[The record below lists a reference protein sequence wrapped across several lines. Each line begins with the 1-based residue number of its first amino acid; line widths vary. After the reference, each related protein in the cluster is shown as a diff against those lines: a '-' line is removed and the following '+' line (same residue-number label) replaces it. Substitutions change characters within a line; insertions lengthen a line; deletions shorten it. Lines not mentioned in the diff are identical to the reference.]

1 MFSRGFDQLWTHSN
15 ISMRVSLVD
24 VSFPPHHHWYSRTSF
39 YCITRLHRLHPHVTT
54 FSCSVLSWYFF
65 FFFLKSM
72 TKSSAK
78 IFFLSNR
85 ETKPRF
91 LYVSRY
97 LEPLGLITLTEETI
111 RKMNHLRTHQL
122 WTMSFCTASRASLRT
137 LGSLWVIIFITITL
151 HPRFSSTLEIKQ
163 VVNQQL
169 QRTMW
174 QAFLVGRRRLGL
186 ETIHLFPRITSKIC
200 L

>member
-1 MFSRGFDQLWTHSN
+1 MNAQQYFNACFTSGCKFSTAP
-15 ISMRVSLVD
+15 SLVQPNL
-24 VSFPPHHHWYSRTSF
+24 VLLYYPLTQTSASCHNVFLFSFVVV
-39 YCITRLHRLHPHVTT
+39 I
-54 FSCSVLSWYFF
+54 FF
-65 FFFLKSM
+65 FFKVND
-72 TKSSAK
+72 K
-78 IFFLSNR
+78 IFSKNFFLSNC

-97 LEPLGLITLTEETI
+97 LKPQGLITLTEETI

-163 VVNQQL
+163 VVTHQL
-169 QRTMW
+169 QQTMW
-174 QAFLVGRRRLGL
+174 QAFPVGRRRLGL

>member
-1 MFSRGFDQLWTHSN
+1 MNAQQHFNACGCSGCKFSTAP
-15 ISMRVSLVD
+15 SLVQPNL
-24 VSFPPHHHWYSRTSF
+24 VLLHYPLTQSSPSRHNVFLFSF
-39 YCITRLHRLHPHVTT
+39 
-54 FSCSVLSWYFF
+54 VLVFF
-65 FFFLKSM
+65 FFFFKSM

-97 LEPLGLITLTEETI
+97 LEPQGLITLTEETI

>member
-1 MFSRGFDQLWTHSN
+1 MNAQQHFNACGCSGCKFSTAP
-15 ISMRVSLVD
+15 SLVQPNL
-24 VSFPPHHHWYSRTSF
+24 VLLHYPLTQTSPSCHNIFLFSF
-39 YCITRLHRLHPHVTT
+39 
-54 FSCSVLSWYFF
+54 VLVIFA
-65 FFFLKSM
+65 FLSQWQN
-72 TKSSAK
+72 SAK

-97 LEPLGLITLTEETI
+97 LEPQGLITLTEITI
-111 RKMNHLRTHQL
+111 RKMNQFKTHQL

-169 QRTMW
+169 QRAMW
-174 QAFLVGRRRLGL
+174 KAFLVGRRRLGL

>member
-1 MFSRGFDQLWTHSN
+1 MSQHF
-15 ISMRVSLVD
+15 LVQ
-24 VSFPPHHHWYSRTSF
+24 FCLGNF
-39 YCITRLHRLHPHVTT
+39 C
-54 FSCSVLSWYFF
+54 FF
-65 FFFLKSM
+65 KSM

-78 IFFLSNR
+78 IFFLSNH
-85 ETKPRF
+85 ETKLRF
-91 LYVSRY
+91 LCVFHY
-97 LEPLGLITLTEETI
+97 LKPQGLITLTEITI
-111 RKMNHLRTHQL
+111 RKMNQFKTHQL

-169 QRTMW
+169 QQTMW
-174 QAFLVGRRRLGL
+174 QAFLVDRRRLGP

>member
-1 MFSRGFDQLWTHSN
+1 MNAQQYFNACFTSGCKFSTAP
-15 ISMRVSLVD
+15 SLVQPNL
-24 VSFPPHHHWYSRTSF
+24 VLLHYPLTQTSPSCHNIFLFSF
-39 YCITRLHRLHPHVTT
+39 
-54 FSCSVLSWYFF
+54 VLVIFA
-65 FFFLKSM
+65 FLSQWQNLQQKF
-72 TKSSAK
+72 
-78 IFFLSNR
+78 FFLSNH

-91 LYVSRY
+91 LCVFHY
-97 LEPLGLITLTEETI
+97 LKSQGLITLTEETI

-169 QRTMW
+169 QRAMW

>member
-1 MFSRGFDQLWTHSN
+1 MNAQQYFNACFTSGCKFSTAP
-15 ISMRVSLVD
+15 SLVQPNLFLLHYPLTQTSPSCHNIFLF
-24 VSFPPHHHWYSRTSF
+24 SF
-39 YCITRLHRLHPHVTT
+39 
-54 FSCSVLSWYFF
+54 VLVILLF
-65 FFFLKSM
+65 KSM

-97 LEPLGLITLTEETI
+97 LEPQGLITLTEETI

-163 VVNQQL
+163 VVTHQL

-174 QAFLVGRRRLGL
+174 QAFLVHRRKLGL

>member
-1 MFSRGFDQLWTHSN
+1 MNAQQYFNACFTSGCKFSTAP
-15 ISMRVSLVD
+15 SLVQPNL
-24 VSFPPHHHWYSRTSF
+24 VLLHYPLTQTSASCHNVFLFSF
-39 YCITRLHRLHPHVTT
+39 
-54 FSCSVLSWYFF
+54 VLVIFF
-65 FFFLKSM
+65 FFKVND
-72 TKSSAK
+72 K
-78 IFFLSNR
+78 IFSKNFFLSNC

-97 LEPLGLITLTEETI
+97 LEPQGLITLTEETI

-169 QRTMW
+169 QQTMW
-174 QAFLVGRRRLGL
+174 QAFLVDRRRLGL

>member
-1 MFSRGFDQLWTHSN
+1 MSQRF
-15 ISMRVSLVD
+15 LVQ
-24 VSFPPHHHWYSRTSF
+24 F
-39 YCITRLHRLHPHVTT
+39 CLGN
-54 FSCSVLSWYFF
+54 FF
-65 FFFLKSM
+65 FFKVND
-72 TKSSAK
+72 K
-78 IFFLSNR
+78 IFSKNFFLSNC

-97 LEPLGLITLTEETI
+97 LEPQGLITLTEETI

-163 VVNQQL
+163 VVTHQL
-169 QRTMW
+169 QQTMW
-174 QAFLVGRRRLGL
+174 QVVGRRRLGL

>member
-1 MFSRGFDQLWTHSN
+1 MNAQQYFNACFTSGCKFSTAP
-15 ISMRVSLVD
+15 SLVQPNL
-24 VSFPPHHHWYSRTSF
+24 VLLHYPLTQTSPSCHNVFLFSF
-39 YCITRLHRLHPHVTT
+39 
-54 FSCSVLSWYFF
+54 VLVIF
-65 FFFLKSM
+65 FFFL
-72 TKSSAK
+72 
-78 IFFLSNR
+78 SNC

-97 LEPLGLITLTEETI
+97 LDPQGLITLTEETI

>member
-1 MFSRGFDQLWTHSN
+1 MNAQQYFNACFTSGCKFSTAP
-15 ISMRVSLVD
+15 SLVQPNL
-24 VSFPPHHHWYSRTSF
+24 VLLHYPLTQTSPSRHNVFLFSF
-39 YCITRLHRLHPHVTT
+39 
-54 FSCSVLSWYFF
+54 VLVFF

-78 IFFLSNR
+78 IFFLSNC

-97 LEPLGLITLTEETI
+97 LEPQGLITLTEETI

-163 VVNQQL
+163 VVTHQL
-169 QRTMW
+169 QQTMW

>member
-1 MFSRGFDQLWTHSN
+1 
-15 ISMRVSLVD
+15 
-24 VSFPPHHHWYSRTSF
+24 
-39 YCITRLHRLHPHVTT
+39 
-54 FSCSVLSWYFF
+54 
-65 FFFLKSM
+65 M

-78 IFFLSNR
+78 IFFLSNH

-91 LYVSRY
+91 LCVFHY
-97 LEPLGLITLTEETI
+97 LKPQGLITLTEIT
-111 RKMNHLRTHQL
+111 RWKMNQFKTHQL

-151 HPRFSSTLEIKQ
+151 HPRFSSTLEIKH

-169 QRTMW
+169 QQTMW

-200 L
+200 LYLVITIWDKSFPFLRELTTGISFPTFSEKPSNGEMKIG